1 MASKA
6 AVGAYVRSLK
16 EHMRVVDAFLQTTEH
31 QVLEHWPSLGA
42 PYPTGKRRYEHPE
55 WAIMIKDALEDSSTP
70 FEAYAAWCEAG
81 LGREILVE
89 D

>member
-1 MASKA
+1 MASKH
-6 AVGAYVRSLK
+6 AVGAYIRRLK
-16 EHMRVVDAFLQTTEH
+16 EHLREVDVFLQTTEQ
-31 QVLEHWPSLGA
+31 QVIAEWPTVGD
-42 PYPTGKRRYEHPE
+42 YPTGKRRYEHPE

-81 LGREILVE
+81 LGEEILVE